1 MHRTNVVLVLLDD
14 FGWKDST
21 CYGSTFYET
30 PNLDKLASQGM
41 RFTDAYASC
50 PVCSPTRASLLTG
63 KYPARVGVTN
73 WIDHSGSHPNCGKL
87 IDVPY
92 VKHLPLEE
100 HTLAS
105 ALRDADYQTWH
116 VGKWHLGLEPYW
128 PKKQGFDVNIGG
140 CQMGCPYN
148 GYFSPWQ
155 IPTLPDGPEGEYL
168 TDRITDEAINLISN
182 RDQDKPFF
190 LNMWYYTVHTPIQA
204 KPDDIAYFQDKAK
217 RMGIDTVEPFVE
229 GEFFPCDHKKDMR
242 VRRRVIQSDPVYAAM
257 IKSMDENLGRLMQAI
272 EDAGQNDNTL
282 FIFTSDNGGLA
293 TAEGSPTS
301 NAPLAE
307 GKGWMYEGGTRE
319 PLIVKLPGVIAPG
332 SITDCITTSTD
343 IYPTVLEA
351 VGLDLIPDQHCD
363 GKSILPA
370 LKGDTTYDRGPI
382 FWHYPHYGNQGG
394 TPGSSIRE
402 GDFKL
407 IQFLEDGHLELYNL
421 KDDIGE
427 DRNLAQQ
434 QPDLAKELHIKLTNW
449 RQDVMA
455 RMPQVNPEYVPT
467 DRFAPVEN

>member
-140 CQMGCPYN
+140 C
-148 GYFSPWQ
+148 
-155 IPTLPDGPEGEYL
+155 
-168 TDRITDEAINLISN
+168 
-182 RDQDKPFF
+182 
-190 LNMWYYTVHTPIQA
+190 
-204 KPDDIAYFQDKAK
+204 
-217 RMGIDTVEPFVE
+217 
-229 GEFFPCDHKKDMR
+229 
-242 VRRRVIQSDPVYAAM
+242 
-257 IKSMDENLGRLMQAI
+257 
-272 EDAGQNDNTL
+272 
-282 FIFTSDNGGLA
+282 
-293 TAEGSPTS
+293 
-301 NAPLAE
+301 
-307 GKGWMYEGGTRE
+307 
-319 PLIVKLPGVIAPG
+319 
-332 SITDCITTSTD
+332 
-343 IYPTVLEA
+343 
-351 VGLDLIPDQHCD
+351 
-363 GKSILPA
+363 
-370 LKGDTTYDRGPI
+370 
-382 FWHYPHYGNQGG
+382 
-394 TPGSSIRE
+394 
-402 GDFKL
+402 
-407 IQFLEDGHLELYNL
+407 
-421 KDDIGE
+421 
-427 DRNLAQQ
+427 
-434 QPDLAKELHIKLTNW
+434 
-449 RQDVMA
+449 
-455 RMPQVNPEYVPT
+455 
-467 DRFAPVEN
+467 

>member
-1 MHRTNVVLVLLDD
+1 MSRTNVVLVLLDD
-14 FGWKDST
+14 YGWKDSG
-21 CYGSTFYET
+21 CYGSEFYET
-30 PNLDKLASQGM
+30 PNLDKLAADGM

-73 WIDHSGSHPNCGKL
+73 FINHGDGHPNRGKL
-87 IDVPY
+87 VDVPY

-100 HTLAS
+100 YTLAS
-105 ALRDADYQTWH
+105 ALKDNGYQTWH

-128 PKKQGFDVNIGG
+128 PEKQGFEKNIAG
-140 CQMGCPYN
+140 CQMGHPWK
-148 GYFSPWQ
+148 GYFSPYD
-155 IPTLPDGPEGEYL
+155 IPTLPDGPDGEYL
-168 TDRITDEAINLISN
+168 TDRITDEAINLIDT
-182 RDQDKPFF
+182 RDADKPFF

-204 KPDDIAYFQDKAK
+204 KAEYIDYFKAKAK
-217 RMGIDTVEPFVE
+217 RMGIDKIEPFVD
-229 GEFFPCDHKKDMR
+229 GEFFPAEHKKHLQ

-257 IKSMDENLGRLMQAI
+257 IKSMDENLGRLVDAI
-272 EDAGQNDNTL
+272 EAAGQTDNTL

-319 PLIVKLPGVIAPG
+319 PLIIKFPSTIEAG
-332 SITDCITTSTD
+332 SESNAITTSTD
-343 IYPTVLEA
+343 IYPTILEA
-351 VGLDLIPDQHCD
+351 TGIDLIPEQHCD
-363 GKSILPA
+363 GKSILPV
-370 LKGDTTYDRGPI
+370 LKGDTAFDRGPI

-407 IQFLEDGHLELYNL
+407 IEFFEDGKIELYNL
-421 KDDIGE
+421 KEDIGE
-427 DRNLAQQ
+427 AKNLADE
-434 QPDLAKELHIKLTNW
+434 QPEMAKRLLEKLKTW
-449 RQDVMA
+449 RDEIQA
-455 RMPQVNPEYVPT
+455 KIPQSNPDFEDW
-467 DRFAPVEN
+467 DRFAPLAK